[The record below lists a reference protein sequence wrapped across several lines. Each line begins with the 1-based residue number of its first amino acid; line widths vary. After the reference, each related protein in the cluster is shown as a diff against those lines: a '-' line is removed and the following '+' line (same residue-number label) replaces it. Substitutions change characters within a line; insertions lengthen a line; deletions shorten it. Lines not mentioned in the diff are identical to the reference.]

1 MMPYTLAIFG
11 TVDWKELVVLGIV
24 GLLIFGKRLPEVAKN
39 LGRGVVEFKKG
50 LSGIEDKV
58 SDSNPAAPAQVT
70 ENSADSATQPQLD
83 NAATV
88 TADSVPQAADESPS
102 EPTTTR
108 DA

>member
-1 MMPYTLAIFG
+1 MPYTLAIFG

-58 SDSNPAAPAQVT
+58 TDTNPAAPDPAT
-70 ENSADSATQPQLD
+70 EDLAGTAAQPQLD
-83 NAATV
+83 NAAAA
-88 TADSVPQAADESPS
+88 TADSSPQAADKSPS